1 VRYMQMQRK
10 ELKAAAST
18 VLETAKQEADAQDPR
33 QWGWV
38 EASVWT
44 ERMLAAL
51 SDGVKGDK
59 WFSLMDKVYA
69 RRTLEAAWKRV
80 ADNRGAA
87 GVDGVA
93 WSVSRLERVITWRN
107 WKRR

>member
-1 VRYMQMQRK
+1 MQQR
-10 ELKAAAST
+10 ELEGAVST

-51 SDGVKGDK
+51 SDGVKGGK
-59 WFSLMDKVYA
+59 LV
-69 RRTLEAAWKRV
+69 
-80 ADNRGAA
+80 
-87 GVDGVA
+87 
-93 WSVSRLERVITWRN
+93 
-107 WKRR
+107 